1 MKPTLS
7 PKNIAISSNLTPDN
21 NQLNISAGPQSAMSV
36 QNAEQQFRSIT
47 TIIKDLRMADLG
59 LEDRT
64 VWDKAKSDKDRLKS
78 AYKKDTHI
86 LDSLCNILVRNPGD
100 VLAALI
106 AIHQSGAKLVVAE
119 SSPCVLATNS
129 KEP

>member
-1 MKPTLS
+1 M
-7 PKNIAISSNLTPDN
+7 
-21 NQLNISAGPQSAMSV
+21 
-36 QNAEQQFRSIT
+36 
-47 TIIKDLRMADLG
+47 IKDLRIAGLG

-64 VWDKAKSDKDRLKS
+64 VWDKAKWDKDRLKS
-78 AYKKDTHI
+78 AYKKDTHM

-100 VLAALI
+100 VVAALI
-106 AIHQSGAKLVVAE
+106 AVHHSGAELVVAE